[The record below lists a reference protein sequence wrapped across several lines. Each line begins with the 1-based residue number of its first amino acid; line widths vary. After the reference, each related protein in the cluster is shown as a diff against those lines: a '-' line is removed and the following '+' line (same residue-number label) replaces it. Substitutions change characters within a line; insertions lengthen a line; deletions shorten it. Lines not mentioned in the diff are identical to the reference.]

1 MDEINIRFRDLLNHL
16 ISAGKVTG
24 TRDFASQLGVS
35 PSMITAITT
44 GRSSIGFKVLVG
56 IALFTGISISWLLTG
71 KGNMLESTDKQSPDE
86 VNDALRQ
93 ENQALKQ
100 KNRELEEKLNTI
112 NKVLKGKI

>member
-1 MDEINIRFRDLLNHL
+1 MDEINTRFKDLLNYL
-16 ISAGKVTG
+16 ISIGKVNG

-56 IALFTGISISWLLTG
+56 IALFTGVSLSWLLTG
-71 KGNMLESTDKQSPDE
+71 KGSMIEPTDKQDPDATT
-86 VNDALRQ
+86 DALRQ

-100 KNRELEEKLNTI
+100 KNRELEEKLKTI
-112 NKVLKGKI
+112 NKVLKGS